1 MKRVMRSLG
10 LASTFFSLAV
20 SADSVWQGSY
30 DYYLDL
36 SGGVPDQMMFV
47 EYVLEISDN
56 SCRLSIQ
63 GYQVFETIL
72 CRAEGGVKL
81 LSINFQSYED
91 GSVKNA
97 YGVQIYK
104 AGEQLFWLDKELIT
118 HWDALVPDESVA
130 KPGKYFL
137 KTAQ

>member
-1 MKRVMRSLG
+1 M
-10 LASTFFSLAV
+10 
-20 SADSVWQGSY
+20 
-30 DYYLDL
+30 
-36 SGGVPDQMMFV
+36 
-47 EYVLEISDN
+47 
-56 SCRLSIQ
+56 
-63 GYQVFETIL
+63 
-72 CRAEGGVKL
+72 KL